1 MDFGEITERHLEDLG
16 SKRLNEAVTT
26 RLSPTLSDLKWT
38 THYNL
43 SPEVQEMAKN
53 MDLLKDSHIFRS
65 FWTEAAGSLRKPE
78 EEEEGEGER
87 ERQILELQ
95 DVYGYLY
102 LPCFDKFSDLYENL
116 KLGEV
121 TFAEVDSIF
130 KVFENKYDSLTA
142 DLQVMCALDS
152 RHPKDWIKERVG
164 QIQEYHLLHQAV
176 RAAEVILEVKK
187 NLGLTGDFH
196 VLHTLLRFVSHSQRT
211 PGVGPGF
218 QLRLPGSHGLS
229 SFYKLDEGS
238 CSFLQEFVFSLTSIR
253 QGLAFH
259 LCL

>member
-1 MDFGEITERHLEDLG
+1 
-16 SKRLNEAVTT
+16 
-26 RLSPTLSDLKWT
+26 
-38 THYNL
+38 
-43 SPEVQEMAKN
+43 MAKN

-78 EEEEGEGER
+78 EEDEGEGER

-95 DVYGYLY
+95 DAYGYLY
-102 LPCFDKFSDLYENL
+102 LPCFDKFSNLYENL

-152 RHPKDWIKERVG
+152 RHPKHWIELRVE
-164 QIQEYHLLHQAV
+164 QIREYHLLHQAV
-176 RAAEVILEVKK
+176 RAAEVILEVKE
-187 NLGLTGDFH
+187 NLGLIGDFH
-196 VLHTLLRFVSHSQRT
+196 VLHTLLRFVSHSQGT

-218 QLRLPGSHGLS
+218 RLRRPGNHGLS
-229 SFYKLDEGS
+229 SFYKLEEGS
-238 CSFLQEFVFSLTSIR
+238 CSFLQEFVFSLKPEFA
-253 QGLAFH
+253 QGLVFTSVYKRIAALWLVSVFLAQH
-259 LCL
+259 EGEELRKWP